1 MSDELLDENS
11 SLLPHNIFF
20 QYFDKALSLKGFYL
34 IKYCYTT
41 SNGAGCFL
49 LSDEM
54 DNLYRLFVRT
64 ELEFQRFLYG
74 SIVDADSA
82 FAITDVN
89 EIEPRDTYN
98 EKINVFRRDGSVMS
112 IDKGAT
118 VLDFAFN
125 IHPELGLHFDYAMI
139 DESKTHLP
147 KYTRLNEG
155 DLITI
160 VSNEEI
166 RPDITWFKYSRTS
179 KAVHSLVKYF
189 QKQGY

>member
-1 MSDELLDENS
+1 MSQWTCPSDS
-11 SLLPHNIFF
+11 F
-20 QYFDKALSLKGFYL
+20 LKGFYL

-98 EKINVFRRDGSVMS
+98 EKKR
-112 IDKGAT
+112 
-118 VLDFAFN
+118 
-125 IHPELGLHFDYAMI
+125 Y
-139 DESKTHLP
+139 
-147 KYTRLNEG
+147 
-155 DLITI
+155 
-160 VSNEEI
+160 
-166 RPDITWFKYSRTS
+166 
-179 KAVHSLVKYF
+179 
-189 QKQGY
+189 